1 MKLAKT
7 EIRKWAK
14 HCRQEYPKEACAL
27 VVAGKV
33 IPVANSAESPTT
45 HFRIEPEVYAP
56 ALIAGTLQAV
66 LHSHVITL
74 ETPPKRDPRGPSA
87 ADMSSWI
94 AMNIPF
100 GISAVNEDQV
110 SDLLWLDDSVDRP
123 LEGREFLWGYSDC
136 YTLVRDYYKQALGIK
151 LKNYSRGEGWDEAFN
166 FIVDRYA
173 DSGFTKVEI
182 NDLREHDLI
191 VFQVRAPVPNHLAV
205 VTGTNE
211 MLHQYLD
218 RLSGKDTIAKWSKH
232 IAFVLRHKDLI

>member
-1 MKLAKT
+1 MRLTKT
-7 EIRKWAK
+7 EFNKWAK
-14 HCRQEYPKEACAL
+14 HCRAEYPKEACAL

-33 IPVANSAESPTT
+33 IPAQNSAESPTT
-45 HFRIEPEVYAP
+45 HFRIEPQVYAP
-56 ALIAGTLQAV
+56 VLIAGTLQAV

-74 ETPPKRDPRGPSA
+74 ETPAKRDPRGPSA

-110 SDLLWLDDSVDRP
+110 SQLLWLDDSEERS

-136 YTLVRDYYKQALGIK
+136 YTLVRDYYKQTLGIN
-151 LKNYSRGEGWDEAFN
+151 LKNRPRGEGWDEAFN
-166 FIVDRYA
+166 FIVDDYA
-173 DSGFTKVEI
+173 QWGFVKVDTSEV
-182 NDLREHDLI
+182 REHDVL

-232 IAFVLRHKDLI
+232 IALVLRHKDLI